1 MRMLAQ
7 REVKLNKDTNLLKL
21 IAITTMLIDHLGAR
35 VFPGI
40 IELRYIGRLAFP
52 IFAYC
57 IAVGC
62 VYTRSIG
69 KYALRII
76 IMAILVQ
83 PLYALAMRD
92 FKTIDYLFDNYRF
105 GYGLFSYFYFDAGN
119 VNIFFSLVMGIL
131 MIWSIK
137 EKNVIA
143 AVTVALSI
151 FLIQTRLD
159 YGWQGIVMML
169 LFYIFI
175 EVPVAAIA
183 SVTVLMIY
191 MGSPGFFTRW
201 NFQYYT
207 PQIYALAA
215 LPFICWR
222 MNTGIKINK
231 YVFYAF
237 YPAHM
242 LLIYLILT
250 YNWFGLPLLPSPWF

>member
-1 MRMLAQ
+1 MLAQ

-35 VFPGI
+35 VFPSI
-40 IELRYIGRLAFP
+40 IELRIIGRLAFP

-62 VYTRSIG
+62 VYTRNIG

-76 IMAILVQ
+76 VMAILVQ

-92 FKTIDYLFDNYRF
+92 FKTIDFLFENYKF
-105 GYGLFSYFYFDAGN
+105 GYGLFTYFYFEAGN

-151 FLIQTRLD
+151 YLIHVRLD

-175 EVPVAAIA
+175 EVPVAAVA
-183 SVTVLMIY
+183 SVGLLMIY
-191 MGSPGFFTRW
+191 MSVPGFFTRW
-201 NFQYYT
+201 TFQFYT
-207 PQIYALAA
+207 VQLYALAA
-215 LPFICWR
+215 LPLICWR
-222 MNTGIKINK
+222 MNTGIKIPK
-231 YVFYAF
+231 YIFYAF

-250 YNWFGLPLLPSPWF
+250 YNLFGLAPPWY

>member
-7 REVKLNKDTNLLKL
+7 QEVKLNKDTNLLKL

-35 VFPGI
+35 VFPGV
-40 IELRYIGRLAFP
+40 EVLRIIGRLAFP

-57 IAVGC
+57 IAAGC
-62 VYTRSIG
+62 VFTRNIG
-69 KYALRII
+69 KYALRIAV
-76 IMAILVQ
+76 MAVLVQ

-92 FKTIDYLFDNYRF
+92 FKSIDYLFSSYNF
-105 GYGLFSYFYFDAGN
+105 GYGLFQYFYYDAGN
-119 VNIFFSLVMGIL
+119 VNIFFTLTMGIL

-151 FLIQTRLD
+151 YLIQIRLD
-159 YGWQGIVMML
+159 YGWQGIVMIL

-183 SVTVLMIY
+183 SVGVLMIY
-191 MGSPGFFTRW
+191 MGAPLFFTRW
-201 NFQYYT
+201 NFQYYNI
-207 PQIYALAA
+207 QLYALAA
-215 LPFICWR
+215 LPLICWR
-222 MNTGIKINK
+222 INTGIKIPK

-250 YNWFGLPLLPSPWF
+250 YNLFGLAPPW

>member
-1 MRMLAQ
+1 MLAQ

-35 VFPGI
+35 VFPGV
-40 IELRYIGRLAFP
+40 EVMRVIGRLAFP

-62 VYTRSIG
+62 VYTRNIG
-69 KYALRII
+69 KYALRMI
-76 IMAILVQ
+76 IMAVLVQ
-83 PLYALAMRD
+83 PLYTLAMRD
-92 FKTIDYLFDNYRF
+92 YKTIDFLFQNYKF
-105 GYGLFSYFYFDAGN
+105 GYGIFTYFYFEAGN
-119 VNIFFSLVMGIL
+119 VNIFFTLTMGIL

-143 AVTVALSI
+143 VVTVALSI
-151 FLIQTRLD
+151 YLIQTRLD
-159 YGWQGIVMML
+159 YGWEGIAMML

-183 SVTVLMIY
+183 SVGVLMIY
-191 MGSPGFFTRW
+191 MGSPSFFMRW

-215 LPFICWR
+215 LPLICWR
-222 MNTGIKINK
+222 MNTGIKVPK

-250 YNWFGLPLLPSPWF
+250 YNLFGLAPTLPPWY

>member
-1 MRMLAQ
+1 MLAQ

-21 IAITTMLIDHLGAR
+21 IAIITMLIDHLGAR
-35 VFPGI
+35 VFPSI
-40 IELRYIGRLAFP
+40 IELRIIGRLAFP

-92 FKTIDYLFDNYRF
+92 FKTIDYLFNNFKY
-105 GYGLFSYFYFDAGN
+105 GYGLFTYFYFEAGN
-119 VNIFFSLVMGIL
+119 VNIFFTLVMGIL

-151 FLIQTRLD
+151 YLIQVRLD
-159 YGWQGIVMML
+159 YGWEGITMML

-175 EVPVAAIA
+175 EVPVVAIA
-183 SVTVLMIY
+183 SVGLLMIY
-191 MGSPGFFTRW
+191 MGAPAFFSRW
-201 NFQYYT
+201 TFQFFNI
-207 PQIYALAA
+207 QLYALAA
-215 LPFICWR
+215 LPLICWR
-222 MNTGIKINK
+222 MNTGIKIPK

-250 YNWFGLPLLPSPWF
+250 YNLFGLALPPWY